1 MEDKIINMIKYARK
15 SLMLHNGN
23 VWIKKEGN
31 PLVDV
36 TMGSYDEVQ
45 VCELVEFY
53 FLSKFEAS
61 GWYKKRRA
69 LQGWR
74 LGNNTPRLWTE
85 NGQDK
90 ERYYYVVQI

>member
-45 VCELVEFY
+45 VCQLVELY

-69 LQGWR
+69 LQGLR